1 MSRRMKPNPMIEV
14 RKAWKDAKQ
23 KFIERWVGDV

>member
-1 MSRRMKPNPMIEV
+1 MIEV

-23 KFIERWVGDV
+23 KFIERRWVGDV